1 MQKSNSLMVVLEG
14 DEYCF
19 LYDRPSFPELL
30 ESLLEFKTPPEEE
43 VPGLDSEQAR
53 EIARE
58 LIGQAHR
65 DL

>member
-1 MQKSNSLMVVLEG
+1 MVVLEN

-30 ESLLEFKTPPEEE
+30 ESLLEYRTPPESEE
-43 VPGLDSEQAR
+43 ARGLHSEHAR

-58 LIGQAHR
+58 LIGEVHQ
-65 DL
+65 DV

>member
-1 MQKSNSLMVVLEG
+1 MEKSNSLMVVLG
-14 DEYCF
+14 SDEYCF

-30 ESLLEFKTPPEEE
+30 ESLLEFRNPPEEE
-43 VPGLDSEQAR
+43 PPGLDSEQAR

-58 LIGQAHR
+58 LIGQAHQ